1 MTDNFSNTF
10 YNAETELNLNYD
22 NEIIIHKQLRGSKKC
37 DTIIQGL
44 IFNTK
49 EENKEFIS
57 KIKRKLGIGGC
68 QKMIEDVDKKNLVFI
83 FTGDYRDKI
92 KDILIQEYGKIDE
105 FIKYQG

>member
-1 MTDNFSNTF
+1 MENNF
-10 YNAETELNLNYD
+10 YNPETELNLNYD
-22 NEIIIHKQLRGSKKC
+22 KEIIMHKQLRKSKKC

-49 EENKEFIS
+49 EESKEFIS

-68 QKMIEDVDKKNLVFI
+68 QKMIENLDNKNLVFI
-83 FTGDYRDKI
+83 FMGDYRDKI
-92 KDILIQEYGKIDE
+92 KDILIQEYGKVDE